1 MQDCER
7 VGENL
12 GPVSDHVDNH
22 EDHLFFAMRNLI
34 EAKSWQMQLIVGLE
48 DIFEGWQSVYDVPVV
63 FLRMLINFHPR
74 CTAAHFVLLLL
85 FLTYNE

>member
-1 MQDCER
+1 M
-7 VGENL
+7 GENL
-12 GPVSDHVDNH
+12 GSVSDHVDDH
-22 EDHLFFAMRNLI
+22 EDHLLLAMRDLI
-34 EAKSWQMQLIVGLE
+34 EAKGGEMQLIVGLE
-48 DIFEGWQSVYDVPVV
+48 DIFEGWQSIYDVPVV